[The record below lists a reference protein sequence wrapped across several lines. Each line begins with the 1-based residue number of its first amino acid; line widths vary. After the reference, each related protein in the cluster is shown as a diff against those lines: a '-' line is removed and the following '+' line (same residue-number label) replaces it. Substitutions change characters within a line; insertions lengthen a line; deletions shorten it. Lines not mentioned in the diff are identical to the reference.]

1 MLRITT
7 ENKTDRVNLKLEGT
21 LDGLWVPELLE
32 SWREAKCLA
41 NGRTIR
47 IDLTA
52 VYRIDKAGEYLLAL
66 IRCGGSQLLGSGVL
80 VNDLIQTIERDWAQS
95 GAANEKVSNVQ

>member
-7 ENKTDRVNLKLEGT
+7 ENKTDRVNLKLEGS
-21 LDGLWVPELLE
+21 LDGLWVPELLN
-32 SWREAKCLA
+32 SWREARCAA
-41 NGRTIR
+41 NGRTIS

-52 VYRIDKAGEYLLAL
+52 VHRIDKAGEYLLAL
-66 IRCGGSQLLGSGVL
+66 IRRCGSQLLGSGVL

-95 GAANEKVSNVQ
+95 EATNEKVSNVQ